1 MSPGAESR
9 EKERFALLLDINHE
23 LLYESIQ
30 IQTTQSEL
38 KKENPSP
45 NGNPTERKP
54 TEEENLFQQ
63 DYLQCMR
70 RLQANLSYMAAMAD
84 RKPEVKAPPCP
95 AYLSAPPLN
104 LSLKLR
110 AAPIRAEGQDANI
123 DPVADRAERDQS
135 IKDLY
140 RRLQAVFPGFDPKK
154 EPVFRPGAGQKAG
167 IGQGPNQ
174 ASPTVPQNPQMPNI
188 TAPPGHPGM
197 MG

>member
-1 MSPGAESR
+1 MNCYTNQY
-9 EKERFALLLDINHE
+9 RFKPHNR
-23 LLYESIQ
+23 S
-30 IQTTQSEL
+30 L
-38 KKENPSP
+38 KRRTPRQMAIRQK
-45 NGNPTERKP
+45 GNPPKRK
-54 TEEENLFQQ
+54 TCSSKIIFSRLELCIGEVVVFSKLTWASR
-63 DYLQCMR
+63 CMR